1 MKQMLILGVVA
12 TCLAACQQESAS
24 TSTPESTE
32 TATVAPAAHV
42 PEQPAEAT
50 EVTDATSGAT
60 QQAHEGSFNGVLMVP
75 PQQQA
80 SITRSMSGS
89 IHEIFVLPGRFV
101 QQGARIAT
109 LENPEFVELQQ
120 SYLEAAAECEFLE
133 QEYQRQQTLASQEA
147 ASCKR
152 LQQSKAEFLA
162 AQSRMQGSKT
172 RLQLLGVQPDQLTA
186 QGILPYLEIKA
197 PISGYVTQIQ
207 VNLGTF
213 VPAGETI
220 CEVVS
225 KQEYWL
231 QLTAYEKDLSQLKEG
246 EAIAFTVNG
255 LPDRTFEATLLS
267 IDQTVDKTNRSI
279 RVYARVKKGE
289 LQFRPGMYVHAWIDK
304 K

>member
-1 MKQMLILGVVA
+1 MKQMFILGVVA
-12 TCLAACQQESAS
+12 TCLAACQQEPA
-24 TSTPESTE
+24 TTPAPESTE
-32 TATVAPAAHV
+32 IVTAAPAV
-42 PEQPAEAT
+42 QEPEQASEAT
-50 EVTDATSGAT
+50 ETTDATSGAT
-60 QQAHEGSFNGVLMVP
+60 QQANEGSFNGVLMVP

-120 SYLEAAAECEFLE
+120 LYLEAAAECEFLE

-147 ASCKR
+147 ASRKR

-162 AQSRMQGSKT
+162 AQSRMQGAQT
-172 RLQLLGVQPDQLTA
+172 RLKLLGVQADQLTA
-186 QGILPYLEIKA
+186 QGIQPYLEVKA

-213 VPAGETI
+213 VPAGEAI

-231 QLTAYEKDLSQLKEG
+231 QLTAYEKDLMQLHEG
-246 EAIAFTVNG
+246 ESIAFTVNG

-267 IDQTVDKTNRSI
+267 IDQTVDNTNRSI
-279 RVYARVKKGE
+279 RVYARVKKGDP
-289 LQFRPGMYVHAWIDK
+289 QFRPGMYVHARISK